1 MIKFIY
7 KKILQ
12 PGLALVM
19 GLCFLYEA
27 NLTQA
32 LAGQNIDVYVVF
44 SGKDKKDKNALK
56 KAFSADLSV
65 KFYNIDLL
73 ALADYSGKQ
82 KAIAKFEKAKVIVFV
97 KDSPHE
103 LLEGSTFRK
112 DIVIFNSAKNG
123 VQSEGK
129 TLYIALKGTT
139 LDGGLKTRN
148 ATEAD
153 LLDSEILQAT
163 DAVVVNGSIDIHHAV
178 ALVVTTLLGS

>member
-1 MIKFIY
+1 MKFFY

-19 GLCFLYEA
+19 GLCFSYEA
-27 NLTQA
+27 NFTQA
-32 LAGQNIDVYVVF
+32 LAGQDIDVYVAY
-44 SGKDKKDKNALK
+44 SGKDKKDKRALK
-56 KAFSADLSV
+56 KAFPANLSV
-65 KFYNIDLL
+65 KFYNVDLL

-82 KAIAKFEKAKVIVFV
+82 KAIAKLEKAKVIVFV
-97 KDSPHE
+97 KDALHE
-103 LLEGSTFRK
+103 LLEGSTFKK

-148 ATEAD
+148 ATEED
-153 LLDSEILQAT
+153 LLDSEILKAT
-163 DAVVVNGSIDIHHAV
+163 DAVVLNGSIDIHSAV
-178 ALVVTTLLGS
+178 ALVVATLLGS